1 MPKKKVLLLTYGNI
15 DHASS
20 RIRGIN
26 HFDRLK
32 DEFDTTWI
40 PRVGVHHKRNIADR
54 LVFIFLKAYYLVK
67 KYFAIFFLR
76 YDIVFVQIIF
86 LPEWVLKTL
95 KRKGTVIC
103 YDFDDAV
110 YTYSRTE
117 FDRMI
122 QYADKIIIASPF
134 LEESFDTK
142 TKDYTVI
149 YSPVDTDVIVPA
161 AEKHEI
167 FTIGWIG
174 SPWTQLHLESISQA
188 LTLLSTQIPFK
199 LLVVGGEIEITG
211 VETECIQWSKENEL
225 NALKR
230 IDVGIMPLENHEW
243 SPKKGGYKL
252 YLYMAAG
259 LPVIGTPAGI
269 NSLIIRDG
277 INGFTAQTKAEW
289 VNALILIFSD
299 EKLLREMGLNARSD
313 AEKLYSYTFC
323 STQLYNFLS
332 NRAVK

>member
-54 LVFIFLKAYYLVK
+54 LVFIFLKAYYLIK

-86 LPEWVLKTL
+86 LPEWVLNTL

-174 SPWTQLHLESISQA
+174 SPWTGPYLQNLERTFQQLAKNI
-188 LTLLSTQIPFK
+188 TFK
-199 LLVVGGEIEITG
+199 LLIVGANINIDG
-211 VETECIQWSKENEL
+211 VNVDCISWSNENEL
-225 NALKR
+225 AALKKT
-230 IDVGIMPLENHEW
+230 DVGIMPLPDDEW
-243 SPKKGGYKL
+243 ARMKGGYKL
-252 YLYMAAG
+252 FLYMAAG
-259 LPVIGTPAGI
+259 LPVVASPFGVNANIVKE
-269 NSLIIRDG
+269 N
-277 INGFTAQTKAEW
+277 INGCLAKTEEEWLKAFSKLY
-289 VNALILIFSD
+289 NDKALLK
-299 EKLLREMGLNARSD
+299 KLGIQARYD
-313 AEKLYSYTFC
+313 AENFYSYRAC
-323 STQLYNFLS
+323 SKKLFAFL
-332 NRAVK
+332 NR